1 MSENVTLEDLQQK
14 TLKELYEYARKYK
27 IKYYSQMN
35 KKELSLAVIRAQ
47 AEESSFVMKGVLE
60 IFYDEGGYGFLRPLN
75 YSQSKEDI
83 YVSASQIKRFGLRNG
98 DEVVGKVRPPRKNV
112 ANDRYGML
120 YIDSVNGKSP
130 EEAKGRPHFPAL
142 TAKYPNQQ
150 LILEHD
156 PKKLSTR
163 AIDLFAPIGFGQ
175 RGLIVAPPKAGK
187 TTFLKDITAGISA
200 NYPYAKLI
208 VLLIDERP
216 EEVTDLEEYLA
227 KINPNG
233 EVVYSTFDQRPEN
246 HVHISELVL
255 ERAMRLVEDKQD
267 VIILLDSLTR
277 LARAYN
283 LVEPSSG
290 KTLSGGL
297 DPSALY
303 RPKKFFGAARN
314 VKEGGSLT
322 ILATALVDTGS
333 RMDDIIF
340 EEFKGTGNQEIQLN
354 RTLAERRIFP
364 ALDLKKSG
372 TRKEELLLSKDTL
385 DTIWKIRR
393 AFGDDMLRETE
404 NVLKVLRQTPN
415 NEAFCAEFS
424 ELGFLNNTV
433 QNRKR

>member
-1 MSENVTLEDLQQK
+1 MSEMQTLEDLQKK
-14 TLKELYEYARKYK
+14 TLKEIYEYARKYK

-98 DEVVGKVRPPRKNV
+98 DEVVGKVRPPRQNV

-142 TAKYPNQQ
+142 TAKYPDRR
-150 LILEHD
+150 LLLEYEQ
-156 PKKLSTR
+156 KKLSTR
-163 AIDLFAPIGFGQ
+163 VIDLFSPIGFGQ

-187 TTFLKDITAGISA
+187 TTFLKDIAAGISK
-200 NYPYAKLI
+200 NHPQAKLL
-208 VLLIDERP
+208 VVLIDERP

-227 KINPNG
+227 KINPTG

-283 LVEPSSG
+283 LVEPASG

-297 DPSALY
+297 DPTALY

-340 EEFKGTGNQEIQLN
+340 EEFKGTGNQELQLS
-354 RTLAERRIFP
+354 RLLAERRIFP
-364 ALDLKKSG
+364 AVDLKKSG
-372 TRKEELLLSKDTL
+372 TRKEELLLSDDEL
-385 DTIWKIRR
+385 EAIWKLRR
-393 AFGDDMLRETE
+393 VMIF
-404 NVLKVLRQTPN
+404 
-415 NEAFCAEFS
+415 
-424 ELGFLNNTV
+424 
-433 QNRKR
+433 

>member
-1 MSENVTLEDLQQK
+1 MSEMQTLEDLQKK
-14 TLKELYEYARKYK
+14 TLKEIYEYARKYK

-98 DEVVGKVRPPRKNV
+98 DEVVGKVRPPRQNV

-142 TAKYPNQQ
+142 TAKYPDRR
-150 LILEHD
+150 LLLEYEQ
-156 PKKLSTR
+156 KKLSTR
-163 AIDLFAPIGFGQ
+163 VIDLFSPIGFGQ

-187 TTFLKDITAGISA
+187 TTFLKDIAAGISK
-200 NYPYAKLI
+200 NHPQAKLL
-208 VLLIDERP
+208 VVLIDERP

-227 KINPNG
+227 KINPTG

-283 LVEPSSG
+283 LVEPASG

-297 DPSALY
+297 DPTALY

-340 EEFKGTGNQEIQLN
+340 EEFKGTGNQELQLS
-354 RTLAERRIFP
+354 RLLAERRIFP
-364 ALDLKKSG
+364 AADLKKSG
-372 TRKEELLLSKDTL
+372 TRKEELLLSDDELEAIWKLRRVMSDDILKDTEQIL
-385 DTIWKIRR
+385 KI
-393 AFGDDMLRETE
+393 
-404 NVLKVLRQTPN
+404 LRQTKSN
-415 NEAFCAEFS
+415 ADFCAQIDQL
-424 ELGFLNNTV
+424 ELS
-433 QNRKR
+433 NRR

>member
-1 MSENVTLEDLQQK
+1 MSENVTLEDLQKK

-47 AEESSFVMKGVLE
+47 AEESSFVMKGILE
-60 IFYDEGGYGFLRPLN
+60 IFYDDGGYGFLRPLN

-98 DEVVGKVRPPRKNV
+98 DEVIGKVRPPRQNI

-142 TAKYPNQQ
+142 TAKYPEKQ
-150 LILEHD
+150 LILEND
-156 PKKLSTR
+156 PRKLSTR
-163 AIDLFAPIGFGQ
+163 VIDLFAPIGYGQ

-187 TTFLKDITAGISA
+187 TTFLKDITAGISKLH
-200 NYPYAKLI
+200 PQAKLI

-227 KINPNG
+227 KINPTG

-246 HVHISELVL
+246 HAHVSELVL

-283 LVEPSSG
+283 LVVPASG

-297 DPSALY
+297 DPTALY

-322 ILATALVDTGS
+322 IIATALVDTGS

-340 EEFKGTGNQEIQLN
+340 EEFKGTGNQELQLS

-364 ALDLKKSG
+364 AVDLKRSG
-372 TRKEELLLSKDTL
+372 TRKEELLLAPSVLESVWKLRRAMGDDPLKDTEQIL
-385 DTIWKIRR
+385 KI
-393 AFGDDMLRETE
+393 
-404 NVLKVLRQTPN
+404 LKQTKSN
-415 NEAFCAEFS
+415 TDFCEQIDYL
-424 ELGFLNNTV
+424 EVT
-433 QNRKR
+433 K

>member
-1 MSENVTLEDLQQK
+1 MSEMQTLEDLQKK
-14 TLKELYEYARKYK
+14 TLKEIYEYARKYK

-98 DEVVGKVRPPRKNV
+98 DEVVGKVRPPRQNV
-112 ANDRYGML
+112 ANDRYRML

-142 TAKYPNQQ
+142 TAKYPDRR
-150 LILEHD
+150 LLLEYEQ
-156 PKKLSTR
+156 KKLSTR
-163 AIDLFAPIGFGQ
+163 VIDLFSPIGFGQ

-187 TTFLKDITAGISA
+187 TTFLKDIAAGISK
-200 NYPYAKLI
+200 NHPQAKLL
-208 VLLIDERP
+208 VVLIDERP

-227 KINPNG
+227 KINPTG

-283 LVEPSSG
+283 LVEPASG

-297 DPSALY
+297 DPTALY

-340 EEFKGTGNQEIQLN
+340 EEFKGTGNQELQLS
-354 RTLAERRIFP
+354 RLLAERRIFP
-364 ALDLKKSG
+364 AVDLKKSG
-372 TRKEELLLSKDTL
+372 TRKEELLLSDDELEAIWKLRRVMSDDILKDTEQIL
-385 DTIWKIRR
+385 KI
-393 AFGDDMLRETE
+393 
-404 NVLKVLRQTPN
+404 LRQTKSN
-415 NEAFCAEFS
+415 ADFCAQIDQL
-424 ELGFLNNTV
+424 ELSD
-433 QNRKR
+433 RR

>member
-1 MSENVTLEDLQQK
+1 MSEMQTLEDLQKK
-14 TLKELYEYARKYK
+14 TLKEIYEYARKYK

-98 DEVVGKVRPPRKNV
+98 DEVVGKVRPPRQNV

-142 TAKYPNQQ
+142 TAKYPDRR
-150 LILEHD
+150 LLLEYEQ
-156 PKKLSTR
+156 KKLSTR
-163 AIDLFAPIGFGQ
+163 VIDLFSPIGFGQ

-187 TTFLKDITAGISA
+187 TTFLKDIAAGISK
-200 NYPYAKLI
+200 NHPQAKLL
-208 VLLIDERP
+208 VVLIDERP

-227 KINPNG
+227 KINPTG

-283 LVEPSSG
+283 LVEPASG

-297 DPSALY
+297 DPTALY
-303 RPKKFFGAARN
+303 HPKKFFGAARN

-340 EEFKGTGNQEIQLN
+340 EEFKGTGNQELQLS
-354 RTLAERRIFP
+354 RLLAERRIFP
-364 ALDLKKSG
+364 AVDLKKSG
-372 TRKEELLLSKDTL
+372 TRKEELLLSDDELEAIWKLRRVMSDDILKDTEQIL
-385 DTIWKIRR
+385 KI
-393 AFGDDMLRETE
+393 
-404 NVLKVLRQTPN
+404 LRQTKSN
-415 NEAFCAEFS
+415 ADFCAQIDQL
-424 ELGFLNNTV
+424 ELSD
-433 QNRKR
+433 RR

>member
-1 MSENVTLEDLQQK
+1 MSEMQTLEDLQKK
-14 TLKELYEYARKYK
+14 TLKEIYEYARKYK

-98 DEVVGKVRPPRKNV
+98 DEVVGKVRPPRQNV

-142 TAKYPNQQ
+142 TAKYPDRR
-150 LILEHD
+150 LLLEYEQ
-156 PKKLSTR
+156 KKLSTR
-163 AIDLFAPIGFGQ
+163 VIDLFSPIGFGQ

-187 TTFLKDITAGISA
+187 TTFLKDIAAGISK
-200 NYPYAKLI
+200 NHPQAKLL
-208 VLLIDERP
+208 VVLIDERP

-227 KINPNG
+227 KINPTG

-283 LVEPSSG
+283 LVEPASG

-297 DPSALY
+297 DPTALY

-340 EEFKGTGNQEIQLN
+340 EEFKGTGNQELQLS
-354 RTLAERRIFP
+354 RLLAERRIFP
-364 ALDLKKSG
+364 AVDLKKSG
-372 TRKEELLLSKDTL
+372 TRKEELLLSDDELEAIWKLRRVMSDDILKDTEQIL
-385 DTIWKIRR
+385 KI
-393 AFGDDMLRETE
+393 
-404 NVLKVLRQTPN
+404 LRQTKSN
-415 NEAFCAEFS
+415 ADFCAQIDQLEVS
-424 ELGFLNNTV
+424 D
-433 QNRKR
+433 RR

>member
-1 MSENVTLEDLQQK
+1 MSEMQTLEDKQKK
-14 TLKELYEYARKYK
+14 TLKEIYEYARKYK

-98 DEVVGKVRPPRKNV
+98 DEVVGKVRPPRQNV

-142 TAKYPNQQ
+142 TAKYPDRR
-150 LILEHD
+150 LLLEYEQ
-156 PKKLSTR
+156 KKLSTR
-163 AIDLFAPIGFGQ
+163 VIDLFSPIGFGQ

-187 TTFLKDITAGISA
+187 TTFLKDIAAGISK
-200 NYPYAKLI
+200 NHPQAKLL
-208 VLLIDERP
+208 VVLIDERP

-227 KINPNG
+227 KINPTG

-283 LVEPSSG
+283 LVEPASG

-297 DPSALY
+297 DPTALY

-340 EEFKGTGNQEIQLN
+340 EEFKGTGNQELQLS
-354 RTLAERRIFP
+354 RLLAERRIFP
-364 ALDLKKSG
+364 AVDLKKSG
-372 TRKEELLLSKDTL
+372 TRKEELLLSDDELEAIWKLRRVMSDDILKDTEQIL
-385 DTIWKIRR
+385 KI
-393 AFGDDMLRETE
+393 
-404 NVLKVLRQTPN
+404 LRQTKSN
-415 NEAFCAEFS
+415 ADFCAQIDQL
-424 ELGFLNNTV
+424 ELSD
-433 QNRKR
+433 RR

>member
-1 MSENVTLEDLQQK
+1 MSEMQTLEDLQKK
-14 TLKELYEYARKYK
+14 TLKEIYEYARKYK

-98 DEVVGKVRPPRKNV
+98 DEVVGKVRPPRQNV

-142 TAKYPNQQ
+142 TAKYPDRR
-150 LILEHD
+150 LLLEYEQ
-156 PKKLSTR
+156 KKLSTR
-163 AIDLFAPIGFGQ
+163 VIDLFSPIGFGQ

-187 TTFLKDITAGISA
+187 TTFLKDIAAGISK
-200 NYPYAKLI
+200 NHPQAKLL

-227 KINPNG
+227 KINPTG

-283 LVEPSSG
+283 LVEPASG

-297 DPSALY
+297 DPTALY

-340 EEFKGTGNQEIQLN
+340 EEFKGTGNQELQLS
-354 RTLAERRIFP
+354 RLLAERRIFP
-364 ALDLKKSG
+364 AVDLKKSG
-372 TRKEELLLSKDTL
+372 TRKEELLLSDDELEAIWKLRRVMSDDILKDTEQIL
-385 DTIWKIRR
+385 KI
-393 AFGDDMLRETE
+393 
-404 NVLKVLRQTPN
+404 LRQTKSN
-415 NEAFCAEFS
+415 ADFCAQIEQL
-424 ELGFLNNTV
+424 ELS
-433 QNRKR
+433 NRR

>member
-1 MSENVTLEDLQQK
+1 MSEMQTLEDLQKK
-14 TLKELYEYARKYK
+14 TLKEIYEYARKYK

-98 DEVVGKVRPPRKNV
+98 DEVVGKVRPPRQNV

-142 TAKYPNQQ
+142 TAKYPDRR
-150 LILEHD
+150 LLLEYEQ
-156 PKKLSTR
+156 KKLSTR
-163 AIDLFAPIGFGQ
+163 VIDLFSPIGFGQ

-187 TTFLKDITAGISA
+187 TTFLKDIAAGISK
-200 NYPYAKLI
+200 NHPQAKLL
-208 VLLIDERP
+208 VVLIDERP

-227 KINPNG
+227 KINPTG

-283 LVEPSSG
+283 LVEPASG

-297 DPSALY
+297 DPTALY

-340 EEFKGTGNQEIQLN
+340 EEFKGTGNQELKLS
-354 RTLAERRIFP
+354 RLLAERRIFP
-364 ALDLKKSG
+364 AVDLKKSG
-372 TRKEELLLSKDTL
+372 TRKEELLLSDDELEAIWKLRRVMSDDILKDTEQIL
-385 DTIWKIRR
+385 KI
-393 AFGDDMLRETE
+393 
-404 NVLKVLRQTPN
+404 LRQTKSN
-415 NEAFCAEFS
+415 ADFCAQIDQL
-424 ELGFLNNTV
+424 ELSD
-433 QNRKR
+433 RR

>member
-1 MSENVTLEDLQQK
+1 MSEMQTLEDLQKK
-14 TLKELYEYARKYK
+14 TLKEIYEYARKYK
-27 IKYYSQMN
+27 IKYYSQIN
-35 KKELSLAVIRAQ
+35 KKELSLAFIRAQ

-98 DEVVGKVRPPRKNV
+98 DEVVGKVRPPRQNV

-142 TAKYPNQQ
+142 TAKYPDRR
-150 LILEHD
+150 LLLEYEQ
-156 PKKLSTR
+156 KKLSTR
-163 AIDLFAPIGFGQ
+163 VIDLFSPIGFGQ

-187 TTFLKDITAGISA
+187 TTFLKDIAAGISK
-200 NYPYAKLI
+200 NHPQAKLL
-208 VLLIDERP
+208 VVLIDERP

-227 KINPNG
+227 KINPTG

-283 LVEPSSG
+283 LVEPASG

-297 DPSALY
+297 DPTALY

-340 EEFKGTGNQEIQLN
+340 EEFKGTGNQELQLS
-354 RTLAERRIFP
+354 RLLSERRIFP
-364 ALDLKKSG
+364 AVDLKKSG
-372 TRKEELLLSKDTL
+372 TRKEELLLSDDELEAIWKLRRAMSDDILKDTEQIL
-385 DTIWKIRR
+385 KI
-393 AFGDDMLRETE
+393 
-404 NVLKVLRQTPN
+404 LRQTKSN
-415 NEAFCAEFS
+415 ADFCAQIDQL
-424 ELGFLNNTV
+424 ELS
-433 QNRKR
+433 NRR

>member
-1 MSENVTLEDLQQK
+1 MSEMQTLEDLQKK
-14 TLKELYEYARKYK
+14 TLKEIYEYARKYK

-98 DEVVGKVRPPRKNV
+98 DEVVGKVRPPRQSV

-142 TAKYPNQQ
+142 TAKYPDRR
-150 LILEHD
+150 LLLEYEQ
-156 PKKLSTR
+156 KKLSTR
-163 AIDLFAPIGFGQ
+163 VIDLFSPIGFGQ

-187 TTFLKDITAGISA
+187 TTFLKDIAAGISK
-200 NYPYAKLI
+200 NHPQAKLL
-208 VLLIDERP
+208 VVLIDERP

-227 KINPNG
+227 KINPTG

-283 LVEPSSG
+283 LVEPASG

-297 DPSALY
+297 DPTALY

-340 EEFKGTGNQEIQLN
+340 EEFKGTGNQELQLS
-354 RTLAERRIFP
+354 RLLAERRIFP
-364 ALDLKKSG
+364 AVDLKKSG
-372 TRKEELLLSKDTL
+372 TRKEELLLSDDELEAIWKLRRVMSDDILKDTEQIL
-385 DTIWKIRR
+385 KI
-393 AFGDDMLRETE
+393 
-404 NVLKVLRQTPN
+404 LRQTKSN
-415 NEAFCAEFS
+415 ADFCAQIDQL
-424 ELGFLNNTV
+424 ELSD
-433 QNRKR
+433 RR

>member
-1 MSENVTLEDLQQK
+1 MSEMQTLEDLQKK
-14 TLKELYEYARKYK
+14 TLKEIYEYARKYK

-98 DEVVGKVRPPRKNV
+98 YEVVGKVRPPRQNV

-142 TAKYPNQQ
+142 TAKYPDRR
-150 LILEHD
+150 LLLEYEQ
-156 PKKLSTR
+156 KKLSTR
-163 AIDLFAPIGFGQ
+163 VIDLFSPIGFGQ

-187 TTFLKDITAGISA
+187 TTFLKDIAAGISK
-200 NYPYAKLI
+200 NHPQAKLL
-208 VLLIDERP
+208 VVLIDERP

-227 KINPNG
+227 KINPTG

-283 LVEPSSG
+283 LVEPASG

-297 DPSALY
+297 DPTALY

-340 EEFKGTGNQEIQLN
+340 EEFKGTGNQELQLS
-354 RTLAERRIFP
+354 RLLAERRIFP
-364 ALDLKKSG
+364 AVDLKKSG
-372 TRKEELLLSKDTL
+372 TRKEELLLSDDELEAIWKLRRVMSDDILKDTEQIL
-385 DTIWKIRR
+385 KI
-393 AFGDDMLRETE
+393 
-404 NVLKVLRQTPN
+404 LRQTKSN
-415 NEAFCAEFS
+415 ADFCAQIDQL
-424 ELGFLNNTV
+424 ELSD
-433 QNRKR
+433 RR

>member
-1 MSENVTLEDLQQK
+1 MSEMQTLEDLQKK
-14 TLKELYEYARKYK
+14 TLKEIYEYARKYK

-98 DEVVGKVRPPRKNV
+98 DEVVGKVRPPRQNV

-142 TAKYPNQQ
+142 TAKYPDRR
-150 LILEHD
+150 LLLEYEQ
-156 PKKLSTR
+156 KKLSTR
-163 AIDLFAPIGFGQ
+163 VIDLFSPIGFGQ

-187 TTFLKDITAGISA
+187 TTFLKDIAAGISK
-200 NYPYAKLI
+200 NHPQAKLL
-208 VLLIDERP
+208 VALIDERP

-227 KINPNG
+227 KINPTG

-283 LVEPSSG
+283 LVEPASG

-297 DPSALY
+297 DPTALY

-340 EEFKGTGNQEIQLN
+340 EEFKGTGNQELQLS
-354 RTLAERRIFP
+354 RLLAERRIFP
-364 ALDLKKSG
+364 AVDLKKSG
-372 TRKEELLLSKDTL
+372 TRKEELLLSDDELEAIWKLRRVMSDDILKDTEQIL
-385 DTIWKIRR
+385 KI
-393 AFGDDMLRETE
+393 
-404 NVLKVLRQTPN
+404 LRQTKSN
-415 NEAFCAEFS
+415 ADFCAQIDQL
-424 ELGFLNNTV
+424 ELSD
-433 QNRKR
+433 RR

>member
-1 MSENVTLEDLQQK
+1 MSEMQTLEDLQKK
-14 TLKELYEYARKYK
+14 TLKEIYEYARKYK

-98 DEVVGKVRPPRKNV
+98 DEVVGKVRPPRQNV

-142 TAKYPNQQ
+142 TAKYPDRR
-150 LILEHD
+150 LLLEYEQ
-156 PKKLSTR
+156 KKLSTR
-163 AIDLFAPIGFGQ
+163 VIDLFSPIGFGQ

-187 TTFLKDITAGISA
+187 TTFLKDIAAGISK
-200 NYPYAKLI
+200 NHPQAKLL
-208 VLLIDERP
+208 VVLIDERP

-227 KINPNG
+227 KINPTG

-283 LVEPSSG
+283 LVEPASG

-297 DPSALY
+297 DPTALY

-340 EEFKGTGNQEIQLN
+340 EEFKGTGNQELQLS
-354 RTLAERRIFP
+354 RLLAERRIFP
-364 ALDLKKSG
+364 AVDLKKSG
-372 TRKEELLLSKDTL
+372 TRKEELLLSDDELEAIWKLRRGMRDDILKDTEQIL
-385 DTIWKIRR
+385 KI
-393 AFGDDMLRETE
+393 
-404 NVLKVLRQTPN
+404 LRQTKSN
-415 NEAFCAEFS
+415 ADFCAQIDQL
-424 ELGFLNNTV
+424 ELS
-433 QNRKR
+433 NRR

>member
-1 MSENVTLEDLQQK
+1 MSEMQTLEDLQKK
-14 TLKELYEYARKYK
+14 TLKEIYEYARKYK

-98 DEVVGKVRPPRKNV
+98 DEVVGKVRPPRQNV

-142 TAKYPNQQ
+142 TAKYPDRR
-150 LILEHD
+150 LLLEYEQ
-156 PKKLSTR
+156 KKLSTR
-163 AIDLFAPIGFGQ
+163 VIDLFSPIGFGQ

-187 TTFLKDITAGISA
+187 TTFLKDIAAGISK
-200 NYPYAKLI
+200 NHPQAKLL
-208 VLLIDERP
+208 VVLIDERP

-227 KINPNG
+227 KINPTG

-283 LVEPSSG
+283 LVEPASG

-297 DPSALY
+297 DPTALY

-340 EEFKGTGNQEIQLN
+340 EDFKGTGNQELQLS
-354 RTLAERRIFP
+354 RLLAERRIFP
-364 ALDLKKSG
+364 AVDLKKSG
-372 TRKEELLLSKDTL
+372 TRKEELLLSDDELEAIWKLRRVMSDDILKDTEQIL
-385 DTIWKIRR
+385 KI
-393 AFGDDMLRETE
+393 
-404 NVLKVLRQTPN
+404 LRQTKSN
-415 NEAFCAEFS
+415 ADFCAQIDQL
-424 ELGFLNNTV
+424 ELSD
-433 QNRKR
+433 RR

>member
-1 MSENVTLEDLQQK
+1 MSEMQTLEDLQKK
-14 TLKELYEYARKYK
+14 TLKEIYEYARKYE

-98 DEVVGKVRPPRKNV
+98 DEVVGKVRPPRQNV

-142 TAKYPNQQ
+142 TAKYPDRR
-150 LILEHD
+150 LLLEYEQ
-156 PKKLSTR
+156 KKLSTR
-163 AIDLFAPIGFGQ
+163 VIDLFSPIGFGQ

-187 TTFLKDITAGISA
+187 TTFLKDIAAGISK
-200 NYPYAKLI
+200 NHPQAKLL
-208 VLLIDERP
+208 VVLIDERP

-227 KINPNG
+227 KINPTG

-283 LVEPSSG
+283 LVEPASG

-297 DPSALY
+297 DPTALY

-340 EEFKGTGNQEIQLN
+340 EEFKGTGNQELQLS
-354 RTLAERRIFP
+354 RLLAERRIFP
-364 ALDLKKSG
+364 AVDLKKSG
-372 TRKEELLLSKDTL
+372 TRKEELLLSDDELEAIWKLRRVMSDDILKDTEQIL
-385 DTIWKIRR
+385 KI
-393 AFGDDMLRETE
+393 
-404 NVLKVLRQTPN
+404 LRQTKSN
-415 NEAFCAEFS
+415 ADFCAQIDQL
-424 ELGFLNNTV
+424 ELSD
-433 QNRKR
+433 RR

>member
-1 MSENVTLEDLQQK
+1 MSEMQTLEDLQKK
-14 TLKELYEYARKYK
+14 TLKEIYEYARKYK

-98 DEVVGKVRPPRKNV
+98 DEVVGKVRPPRQNV

-142 TAKYPNQQ
+142 TAKYPDRR
-150 LILEHD
+150 LLLEYEQ
-156 PKKLSTR
+156 KKLSTR
-163 AIDLFAPIGFGQ
+163 VIDLFSPIGFGQ

-187 TTFLKDITAGISA
+187 TTFLKDIAAGISK
-200 NYPYAKLI
+200 NHPQAKLL
-208 VLLIDERP
+208 VVLIDERP

-227 KINPNG
+227 KINPTG

-283 LVEPSSG
+283 LVEPASG

-297 DPSALY
+297 DPTALY

-340 EEFKGTGNQEIQLN
+340 EEFKGTGNQELQLS
-354 RTLAERRIFP
+354 RLLAERRIFP
-364 ALDLKKSG
+364 AVDLKKSG
-372 TRKEELLLSKDTL
+372 TRKEELLLSDDELEAIWKLRRVMSDDILKDT
-385 DTIWKIRR
+385 K
-393 AFGDDMLRETE
+393 
-404 NVLKVLRQTPN
+404 KQ
-415 NEAFCAEFS
+415 
-424 ELGFLNNTV
+424 
-433 QNRKR
+433 

>member
-1 MSENVTLEDLQQK
+1 MSEMQTLEDLQKK
-14 TLKELYEYARKYK
+14 TLKEIYEYARKYK

-98 DEVVGKVRPPRKNV
+98 DEVVGKVRPPRQNV

-142 TAKYPNQQ
+142 TAKYPDRR
-150 LILEHD
+150 LLLEYEQ
-156 PKKLSTR
+156 KKLSTR
-163 AIDLFAPIGFGQ
+163 VIDLFSPIGFGQ

-187 TTFLKDITAGISA
+187 TTFLKDIAAGISK
-200 NYPYAKLI
+200 NHPQAKLL
-208 VLLIDERP
+208 VVLIDERP

-227 KINPNG
+227 KIKPTG

-283 LVEPSSG
+283 LVEPASG

-297 DPSALY
+297 DPTALY

-340 EEFKGTGNQEIQLN
+340 EEFKGTGNQELQLS
-354 RTLAERRIFP
+354 RLLAERRIFP
-364 ALDLKKSG
+364 AVDLKKSG
-372 TRKEELLLSKDTL
+372 TRKEELLLSDDELEAIWKLRRVMSDDILKDTEQIL
-385 DTIWKIRR
+385 KI
-393 AFGDDMLRETE
+393 
-404 NVLKVLRQTPN
+404 LRQTKSN
-415 NEAFCAEFS
+415 ADFCAQIDQL
-424 ELGFLNNTV
+424 ELSD
-433 QNRKR
+433 RR

>member
-1 MSENVTLEDLQQK
+1 MSEMQTLEDLQKK
-14 TLKELYEYARKYK
+14 TLKEIYEYARKYK

-35 KKELSLAVIRAQ
+35 KKELSLAVIRAP

-98 DEVVGKVRPPRKNV
+98 DEVVGKVRPPRQNV

-142 TAKYPNQQ
+142 TAKYPDRR
-150 LILEHD
+150 LLLEYEQ
-156 PKKLSTR
+156 KKLSTR
-163 AIDLFAPIGFGQ
+163 VIDLFSPIGFGQ

-187 TTFLKDITAGISA
+187 TTFLKDIAAGISK
-200 NYPYAKLI
+200 NHPQAKLL
-208 VLLIDERP
+208 VVLIDERP

-227 KINPNG
+227 KINPTG

-283 LVEPSSG
+283 LVEPASG

-297 DPSALY
+297 DPTALY

-340 EEFKGTGNQEIQLN
+340 EEFKGTGNQELQLS
-354 RTLAERRIFP
+354 RLLAERRIFP
-364 ALDLKKSG
+364 AVDLKKSG
-372 TRKEELLLSKDTL
+372 TRKEELLLSDDELEAIWKLRRVMSDDILKDTEQIL
-385 DTIWKIRR
+385 KI
-393 AFGDDMLRETE
+393 
-404 NVLKVLRQTPN
+404 LRQTKSN
-415 NEAFCAEFS
+415 ADFCAQIDQL
-424 ELGFLNNTV
+424 ELSD
-433 QNRKR
+433 RR

>member
-1 MSENVTLEDLQQK
+1 MSEMQTLEDLQKK
-14 TLKELYEYARKYK
+14 TLKEIYEYARKYK

-98 DEVVGKVRPPRKNV
+98 DEVVGKVRPPRQNV

-142 TAKYPNQQ
+142 TAKYPDRR
-150 LILEHD
+150 LLLEYEQ
-156 PKKLSTR
+156 KKLSTR
-163 AIDLFAPIGFGQ
+163 VIDLFSPIGFGQ

-187 TTFLKDITAGISA
+187 TTFLKDIAAGISK
-200 NYPYAKLI
+200 NHPQAKLL
-208 VLLIDERP
+208 VVLIDERP

-227 KINPNG
+227 KINPTG

-283 LVEPSSG
+283 LVEPASG

-297 DPSALY
+297 DPTALY

-340 EEFKGTGNQEIQLN
+340 EEFKGTGNQELQLS
-354 RTLAERRIFP
+354 RLLAERRIFP
-364 ALDLKKSG
+364 AVDLKKSG
-372 TRKEELLLSKDTL
+372 TRKEELLLS
-385 DTIWKIRR
+385 
-393 AFGDDMLRETE
+393 DDEL
-404 NVLKVLRQTPN
+404 
-415 NEAFCAEFS
+415 EAI
-424 ELGFLNNTV
+424 
-433 QNRKR
+433 

>member
-1 MSENVTLEDLQQK
+1 MSEMQTLEDLQKK
-14 TLKELYEYARKYK
+14 TLKEIYEYARKYK

-98 DEVVGKVRPPRKNV
+98 DEVVGKVRPPRQNV

-142 TAKYPNQQ
+142 TAKYPDRR
-150 LILEHD
+150 LLLEYEQ
-156 PKKLSTR
+156 KKLSTR
-163 AIDLFAPIGFGQ
+163 VIDLFSPIGFGQ

-187 TTFLKDITAGISA
+187 TTFLKDIAAGISK
-200 NYPYAKLI
+200 NHPQAKLL
-208 VLLIDERP
+208 VVLIDERP

-227 KINPNG
+227 KINPTG

-283 LVEPSSG
+283 LVEPASG

-297 DPSALY
+297 DPTALY

-340 EEFKGTGNQEIQLN
+340 EEFKGTGNQELQLS
-354 RTLAERRIFP
+354 RLLAERRIFP
-364 ALDLKKSG
+364 AVDLKKSG
-372 TRKEELLLSKDTL
+372 TRKEELLLSDDELEAIWKLRRVMSDDILKDTEQIL
-385 DTIWKIRR
+385 KI
-393 AFGDDMLRETE
+393 
-404 NVLKVLRQTPN
+404 LRQTKSN
-415 NEAFCAEFS
+415 ADFCAQIDQL
-424 ELGFLNNTV
+424 ELSD
-433 QNRKR
+433 RR

>member
-1 MSENVTLEDLQQK
+1 MSEMQTLEDLQKK
-14 TLKELYEYARKYK
+14 TLKEIYEYARKYK

-98 DEVVGKVRPPRKNV
+98 DEVVGKVRPPRQNV

-142 TAKYPNQQ
+142 TAKYPDRR
-150 LILEHD
+150 LLLEYEQ
-156 PKKLSTR
+156 KKLSTR
-163 AIDLFAPIGFGQ
+163 VIDLFSPIGFGQ

-187 TTFLKDITAGISA
+187 TTFLKDIAEKKKK
-200 NYPYAKLI
+200 NHPQAKLL
-208 VLLIDERP
+208 VVLIDERP

-227 KINPNG
+227 KINPTG

-283 LVEPSSG
+283 LVEPASG

-297 DPSALY
+297 DPTALY

-340 EEFKGTGNQEIQLN
+340 EEFKGTGNQELQLS
-354 RTLAERRIFP
+354 RLLAERRIFP
-364 ALDLKKSG
+364 AVDLKKSG
-372 TRKEELLLSKDTL
+372 TRKEELLLSDDELEAIWKLRRVMSDDILKDTEQIL
-385 DTIWKIRR
+385 KI
-393 AFGDDMLRETE
+393 
-404 NVLKVLRQTPN
+404 LRQTKSN
-415 NEAFCAEFS
+415 ADFCAQIDQL
-424 ELGFLNNTV
+424 ELSD
-433 QNRKR
+433 RR

>member
-1 MSENVTLEDLQQK
+1 MSEMQTLEDLQKK
-14 TLKELYEYARKYK
+14 TLKEIYEYARKYK

-98 DEVVGKVRPPRKNV
+98 DEVVGKVRPPRQNV

-142 TAKYPNQQ
+142 TAKYPDRR
-150 LILEHD
+150 LLLEYEQ
-156 PKKLSTR
+156 KKLSTR
-163 AIDLFAPIGFGQ
+163 VIDLFSPIGFGQ

-187 TTFLKDITAGISA
+187 TTFLKDIAAGISK
-200 NYPYAKLI
+200 NHPQAKLL
-208 VLLIDERP
+208 VVLIDERP

-227 KINPNG
+227 KINPTG

-283 LVEPSSG
+283 LVEPASG

-297 DPSALY
+297 DPTALY

-314 VKEGGSLT
+314 VKEGGNLT

-340 EEFKGTGNQEIQLN
+340 EEFKGTGNQELQLS
-354 RTLAERRIFP
+354 RLLAERRIFP
-364 ALDLKKSG
+364 AVDLKKSG
-372 TRKEELLLSKDTL
+372 TRKEELLLSDDELEAIWKLRRVMSDDILKDTEQIL
-385 DTIWKIRR
+385 KI
-393 AFGDDMLRETE
+393 
-404 NVLKVLRQTPN
+404 LRQTKSN
-415 NEAFCAEFS
+415 ADFCAQIDQL
-424 ELGFLNNTV
+424 ELSD
-433 QNRKR
+433 RR

>member
-1 MSENVTLEDLQQK
+1 MSEMQTLEDLQKK
-14 TLKELYEYARKYK
+14 TLKEIYEYARKYK

-98 DEVVGKVRPPRKNV
+98 DEVVGKVRPPRQNV

-142 TAKYPNQQ
+142 TAKYPDRR
-150 LILEHD
+150 LLLEYEQ
-156 PKKLSTR
+156 KKLSTR
-163 AIDLFAPIGFGQ
+163 VIDLFSPIGFGQ

-187 TTFLKDITAGISA
+187 TTFLKDIAAGISK
-200 NYPYAKLI
+200 NHPQAKLL
-208 VLLIDERP
+208 VVLIDERP

-227 KINPNG
+227 KINPTG

-283 LVEPSSG
+283 LVEPASG

-297 DPSALY
+297 DPTALY

-340 EEFKGTGNQEIQLN
+340 KEFKGTGNQELQLS
-354 RTLAERRIFP
+354 RLLAERRIFP
-364 ALDLKKSG
+364 AVDLKKSG
-372 TRKEELLLSKDTL
+372 TRKEELLLSDDELEAIWKLRRVMSDDILKDTEQIL
-385 DTIWKIRR
+385 KI
-393 AFGDDMLRETE
+393 
-404 NVLKVLRQTPN
+404 LRQTKSN
-415 NEAFCAEFS
+415 ADFCAQIDQL
-424 ELGFLNNTV
+424 ELSA
-433 QNRKR
+433 RR

>member
-1 MSENVTLEDLQQK
+1 MSENVTLEDLQKK

-47 AEESSFVMKGVLE
+47 AEESSFVMKGILE
-60 IFYDEGGYGFLRPLN
+60 IFYDDGGYGFLRPLN

-98 DEVVGKVRPPRKNV
+98 DEVIGKVRPPRQNI

-142 TAKYPNQQ
+142 TAKYPEKQ
-150 LILEHD
+150 LILEND
-156 PKKLSTR
+156 PRKLSTR
-163 AIDLFAPIGFGQ
+163 VIDLFAPIGYGQ

-187 TTFLKDITAGISA
+187 TTFLKDITAGISKLH
-200 NYPYAKLI
+200 PQAKLI

-227 KINPNG
+227 KINPTG

-246 HVHISELVL
+246 HAHISELVL

-283 LVEPSSG
+283 LVVPASG

-297 DPSALY
+297 DPTALY

-322 ILATALVDTGS
+322 IIATALVDTGS

-340 EEFKGTGNQEIQLN
+340 EEFKGTGNQELQLS

-364 ALDLKKSG
+364 AVDLKRSG
-372 TRKEELLLSKDTL
+372 TRKEELLLAPSVLESVWKLRRAMGDDPLKDTEQIL
-385 DTIWKIRR
+385 KI
-393 AFGDDMLRETE
+393 
-404 NVLKVLRQTPN
+404 LKQTKSN
-415 NEAFCAEFS
+415 TDFCEQIDYL
-424 ELGFLNNTV
+424 EVT
-433 QNRKR
+433 K

>member
-1 MSENVTLEDLQQK
+1 
-14 TLKELYEYARKYK
+14 
-27 IKYYSQMN
+27 MN

-98 DEVVGKVRPPRKNV
+98 DEVVGKVRPPRQNV

-142 TAKYPNQQ
+142 TAKYPDRR
-150 LILEHD
+150 LLLEYEQ
-156 PKKLSTR
+156 KKLSTR
-163 AIDLFAPIGFGQ
+163 VIDLFSPIGFGQ

-187 TTFLKDITAGISA
+187 TTFLKDIAAGISK
-200 NYPYAKLI
+200 NHPQAKLL
-208 VLLIDERP
+208 VVLIDERP

-227 KINPNG
+227 KINPTG

-283 LVEPSSG
+283 LVEPASG

-297 DPSALY
+297 DPTALY

-340 EEFKGTGNQEIQLN
+340 EEFKGTGNQELQLS
-354 RTLAERRIFP
+354 RLLAERRIFP
-364 ALDLKKSG
+364 AVDLKKSG
-372 TRKEELLLSKDTL
+372 TRKEELLLSDDELEAIWKLRRVMSDDILKDTEQIL
-385 DTIWKIRR
+385 KI
-393 AFGDDMLRETE
+393 
-404 NVLKVLRQTPN
+404 LRQTKSN
-415 NEAFCAEFS
+415 ADFCAQIDQL
-424 ELGFLNNTV
+424 ELSD
-433 QNRKR
+433 RR

>member
-1 MSENVTLEDLQQK
+1 MSEMQTLEDLQKK
-14 TLKELYEYARKYK
+14 TLKEIYEYARKYK

-98 DEVVGKVRPPRKNV
+98 DEVVGKVRPPRQNV

-142 TAKYPNQQ
+142 TAKYPDRR
-150 LILEHD
+150 LLLEYEQ
-156 PKKLSTR
+156 KKLSTR
-163 AIDLFAPIGFGQ
+163 VIDLFSPIGFGQ

-187 TTFLKDITAGISA
+187 TTFLKDIAAGISK
-200 NYPYAKLI
+200 NHPQAKLL
-208 VLLIDERP
+208 VVLIDERP

-227 KINPNG
+227 KINPTS

-283 LVEPSSG
+283 LVEPASG

-297 DPSALY
+297 DPTALY

-340 EEFKGTGNQEIQLN
+340 EEFKGTGNQELQLS
-354 RTLAERRIFP
+354 RLLAERRIFP
-364 ALDLKKSG
+364 AVDLKKSG
-372 TRKEELLLSKDTL
+372 TRKEELLLSDDELEAIWKLRRVMSDDILKDTEQIL
-385 DTIWKIRR
+385 KI
-393 AFGDDMLRETE
+393 
-404 NVLKVLRQTPN
+404 LRQTKSN
-415 NEAFCAEFS
+415 ADFCAQIDQL
-424 ELGFLNNTV
+424 ELSD
-433 QNRKR
+433 RR

>member
-1 MSENVTLEDLQQK
+1 MSEMQTLEDLQKK
-14 TLKELYEYARKYK
+14 TLKEIYEYARKYK

-98 DEVVGKVRPPRKNV
+98 DEVVGKVRPPRQNV

-142 TAKYPNQQ
+142 TAKYPDRR
-150 LILEHD
+150 LLLEYEQ
-156 PKKLSTR
+156 KKVSTR
-163 AIDLFAPIGFGQ
+163 VIDLFSPIGFGQ

-187 TTFLKDITAGISA
+187 TTFLKDIAAGISK
-200 NYPYAKLI
+200 NHPQAKLL
-208 VLLIDERP
+208 VVLIDERP

-227 KINPNG
+227 KINPTG

-283 LVEPSSG
+283 LVEPASG

-297 DPSALY
+297 DPTALY

-340 EEFKGTGNQEIQLN
+340 EEFKGTGNQELQLS
-354 RTLAERRIFP
+354 RLLAERRIFP
-364 ALDLKKSG
+364 AVDLKKSG
-372 TRKEELLLSKDTL
+372 TRKEELLLSDDELEAIWKLRRVMSDDILKDTEQIL
-385 DTIWKIRR
+385 KI
-393 AFGDDMLRETE
+393 
-404 NVLKVLRQTPN
+404 LRQTKSN
-415 NEAFCAEFS
+415 ADFCAQIDQL
-424 ELGFLNNTV
+424 ELSD
-433 QNRKR
+433 RR

>member
-1 MSENVTLEDLQQK
+1 MSEMQTLEDLQKK
-14 TLKELYEYARKYK
+14 TLKEIYEYARKYK

-83 YVSASQIKRFGLRNG
+83 YVSASQIKRFELRNG
-98 DEVVGKVRPPRKNV
+98 DEVVGKVRPPRQNV

-142 TAKYPNQQ
+142 TAKYPDRR
-150 LILEHD
+150 LLLEYEQ
-156 PKKLSTR
+156 KKLSTR
-163 AIDLFAPIGFGQ
+163 VIDLFSPIGFGQ

-187 TTFLKDITAGISA
+187 TTFLKDIAAGISK
-200 NYPYAKLI
+200 NHPQAKLL
-208 VLLIDERP
+208 VVLIDERP

-227 KINPNG
+227 KINPTG

-283 LVEPSSG
+283 LVEPASG

-297 DPSALY
+297 DPTALY

-340 EEFKGTGNQEIQLN
+340 EEFKGTGNQELQLS
-354 RTLAERRIFP
+354 RLLAERRIFP
-364 ALDLKKSG
+364 AVDLKKSG
-372 TRKEELLLSKDTL
+372 TRKEELLLSDDELEAIWKLRRVMSDDILKDTEQIL
-385 DTIWKIRR
+385 KI
-393 AFGDDMLRETE
+393 
-404 NVLKVLRQTPN
+404 LRQTKSN
-415 NEAFCAEFS
+415 ADFCAQIDQL
-424 ELGFLNNTV
+424 ELSD
-433 QNRKR
+433 RR

>member
-1 MSENVTLEDLQQK
+1 MSEMQTLEDLQKK
-14 TLKELYEYARKYK
+14 TLKEIYEYARKYK

-98 DEVVGKVRPPRKNV
+98 DEVVGKVRPPRQNV

-142 TAKYPNQQ
+142 TAKYPDRR
-150 LILEHD
+150 LLLEYEQ
-156 PKKLSTR
+156 KKLSTR
-163 AIDLFAPIGFGQ
+163 VIDLFSPIGFGQ

-187 TTFLKDITAGISA
+187 TTFLKDIAAGISK
-200 NYPYAKLI
+200 NHPQAKLL
-208 VLLIDERP
+208 VVLIDERP

-227 KINPNG
+227 KINPTG

-283 LVEPSSG
+283 LVEPASG

-297 DPSALY
+297 DPTALY

-340 EEFKGTGNQEIQLN
+340 EEFKGTGNQELQLS
-354 RTLAERRIFP
+354 RLLAERRIFP
-364 ALDLKKSG
+364 AVDLKKSG
-372 TRKEELLLSKDTL
+372 TRKEELLLSDDELEAIWKLRRVMSDDILKDTEQIL
-385 DTIWKIRR
+385 KILQIGR
-393 AFGDDMLRETE
+393 AH
-404 NVLKVLRQTPN
+404 V
-415 NEAFCAEFS
+415 
-424 ELGFLNNTV
+424 
-433 QNRKR
+433 

>member
-1 MSENVTLEDLQQK
+1 MSEMQTLEDLQKK
-14 TLKELYEYARKYK
+14 TLKEIYEYARKYK

-98 DEVVGKVRPPRKNV
+98 DEVVGKVRPPRQNV

-142 TAKYPNQQ
+142 TAKYPDRR
-150 LILEHD
+150 LLLEYEQ
-156 PKKLSTR
+156 KKLSTR
-163 AIDLFAPIGFGQ
+163 VIDLFSPIGFGQ

-187 TTFLKDITAGISA
+187 TTFLKDIAAGISK
-200 NYPYAKLI
+200 NHPQAKLL

-227 KINPNG
+227 KINPTG

-283 LVEPSSG
+283 LVEPASG

-297 DPSALY
+297 DPTALY

-340 EEFKGTGNQEIQLN
+340 EEFKGTGNQELQLS
-354 RTLAERRIFP
+354 RLLAERRIFP
-364 ALDLKKSG
+364 AVDLKKSG
-372 TRKEELLLSKDTL
+372 TRKEELLLSDDELEAIWKLRRVMSDDILKDTEQIL
-385 DTIWKIRR
+385 KI
-393 AFGDDMLRETE
+393 
-404 NVLKVLRQTPN
+404 LRQTKSN
-415 NEAFCAEFS
+415 ADFCAQIDQL
-424 ELGFLNNTV
+424 ELSD
-433 QNRKR
+433 RR

>member
-1 MSENVTLEDLQQK
+1 MSEMQTLEDLQKK
-14 TLKELYEYARKYK
+14 TLKEIYEYARKYK

-47 AEESSFVMKGVLE
+47 AEESSFVMKGGLE

-98 DEVVGKVRPPRKNV
+98 DEVVGKVRPPRQNV

-142 TAKYPNQQ
+142 TAKYPDRR
-150 LILEHD
+150 LLLEYEQ
-156 PKKLSTR
+156 KKLSTR
-163 AIDLFAPIGFGQ
+163 VIDLFSPIGFGQ

-187 TTFLKDITAGISA
+187 TTFLKDIAAGISK
-200 NYPYAKLI
+200 NHPQAKLL
-208 VLLIDERP
+208 VVLIDERP

-227 KINPNG
+227 KINPTG

-283 LVEPSSG
+283 LVEPASG

-297 DPSALY
+297 DPTALY

-340 EEFKGTGNQEIQLN
+340 EEFKGTGNQELQLS
-354 RTLAERRIFP
+354 RLLAERRIFP
-364 ALDLKKSG
+364 AVDLKKSG
-372 TRKEELLLSKDTL
+372 TRKEELLLSDDELEAIWKLRRVMSDDILKDTEQIL
-385 DTIWKIRR
+385 KI
-393 AFGDDMLRETE
+393 
-404 NVLKVLRQTPN
+404 LRQTKSN
-415 NEAFCAEFS
+415 ADFCAQIDQL
-424 ELGFLNNTV
+424 ELSD
-433 QNRKR
+433 RR